1 MAKSQNYLAVDF
13 GAESGRVLVGMFD
26 GKKVALKDIHRFA
39 NGPVRLINSLHWD
52 VLRLF
57 SEIKHGIQ
65 LYVKE
70 HGSDVK
76 SIGIDTW
83 GVDYALLD
91 KHDVLLGNPYHYR
104 DSRTDGMYEE
114 AFKRVPRGKIFELT
128 GIQFMKLNTIF
139 QLLAMVVQKSPIL
152 DTAHTLLMMPDLFNF
167 WLTGIKVSEFTDAT
181 TTQLYDPRS
190 HTWSKSLF
198 EKLDIPIK
206 IMSQIVQ
213 PATVLGTLLQPLQDE
228 LGLMKIPVIAP
239 GTHDTASAVAAVP
252 AVEKDYAYISSGT
265 WSLMGAEITEP
276 LINSKSLQYNFTNE
290 GGISNTFRFLKNIM
304 GLWPIQ
310 ESRRQWALEGSAH
323 SYDELAQMASAAK
336 PFSAI
341 FNPDDESF
349 LSPGDMPKRIRE
361 FCVKTKQNV
370 PQDKGSIVRMA
381 LEGLALKYRWTLEK
395 MEEILGYKVKVIHL
409 VGGGCQNKLLNQ
421 FTADAI
427 GRPVIAGPVEAT
439 ALGNILVQALGS
451 GELSSLA
458 EIREVVRNSFE
469 LTSFKPGNREPWDE
483 VYGKFLKLIEKQ

>member
-26 GKKVALKDIHRFA
+26 GKKVTLKDIHRFP

-57 SEIKHGIQ
+57 SEVKQGIQ

-70 HGSDVK
+70 YGPQVK

-91 KHDVLLGNPYHYR
+91 KQDVLLGNPYHYR

-114 AFKRVPRGKIFELT
+114 AFNRVPREEIFELT

-139 QLLAMVVQKSPIL
+139 QLLSMVVQKSPVL

-167 WLTGIKVSEFTDAT
+167 WLTGIKVSEFTDAST
-181 TTQLYDPRS
+181 SQLFDPRAN
-190 HTWSKSLF
+190 TWSEPLF
-198 EKLDIPIK
+198 KKLGIPFK
-206 IMSQIVQ
+206 IMSGIIQ
-213 PATVLGTLLQPLQDE
+213 PGSVVGHLLQSLQDE
-228 LGLMKIPVIAP
+228 LGLQKIPVIAP

-252 AVEKDYAYISSGT
+252 AVEKEYAYISSGT
-265 WSLMGAEITEP
+265 WSLMGAEITKP
-276 LINSKSLQYNFTNE
+276 IINSKSLEYNFTNE

-310 ESRRQWALEGSAH
+310 ESRRQWALEGTTY
-323 SYDELAQMASAAK
+323 SYDELIKMAFEAK

-427 GRPVIAGPVEAT
+427 GRPVIAGPIEAT
-439 ALGNILVQALGS
+439 ALGNILVQAMGN
-451 GELSSLA
+451 GELASVS

-469 LTSFKPGNREPWDE
+469 LTTFKPGNKEPWDDA
-483 VYGKFLKLIEKQ
+483 YDDLLKLIEKH